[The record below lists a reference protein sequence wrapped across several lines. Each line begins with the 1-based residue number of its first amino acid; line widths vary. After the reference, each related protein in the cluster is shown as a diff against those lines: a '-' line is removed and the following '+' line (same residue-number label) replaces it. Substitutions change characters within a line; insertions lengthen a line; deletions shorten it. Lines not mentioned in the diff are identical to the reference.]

1 LPPMLA
7 VIRKRLAFLLI
18 TSGLILIIL
27 TGRVAW
33 IQFVWGEELQKKA
46 LEVRTR
52 DIPVEAK
59 RGNIYDRNGK
69 ELVTNV
75 SVDSLYAI
83 PGLVKDPR
91 DTAQKLAPVLA
102 VDEGRLFQILTR
114 KSCFEWLARKMD
126 AQTAQKI
133 KGMNLPG
140 LFWVEENQRYYPFQT
155 LAPHLLGFTGI
166 DNQGLTGIEVTFEKE
181 LKGVP
186 GRIIIEQDATGQD
199 IPEPIHQY
207 IAPRQGNHLYL
218 TIDETIQHFVERELD
233 KITAKYQPKLAVI
246 IVMDPRTGE
255 ILAMGNRP
263 TFNSNQWLKS
273 PREAWDKNPAI
284 WYNYEPGSTF
294 KIITMAAG
302 LAEGA
307 VKPGDGFFD
316 PGYIRVADRYIRCWY
331 DGGHGSQTFEEVVM
345 HSCNPGFVEV
355 GLRVGVPKFYQYVK
369 AFGFGQPTGIDLP
382 GEAAGIMIPEK
393 KATNLNIATMSI
405 GQSIA
410 VTPIQL
416 LTAVAAAANGG
427 TLVRP
432 QIVREIRD
440 SSGNVVKQFQPAPVR
455 TVLPPETARQVGALL
470 EDVVRKGTGRNAFI
484 DGYRTAGKTGTAQ
497 VVGEGGGYVTGRYV
511 ASFVGFAPVEDPRV
525 AALVMVAEPK
535 GGIYYG
541 SQVAAPVFQA
551 VVRDTLHYLRVPQ
564 TPGLEKPRDPF
575 VYEEPRF
582 KVKVPAVVNY
592 PVNVAVS
599 RLVQA
604 GLTYQVRGGGSIV
617 YGQIPAAG
625 AEVQNGTAVL
635 LNLEPPPIE
644 RRGGEVTVPN
654 LKGLTVSEA
663 ADLLKNLDLYLE
675 SGGTGLAGEQDPP
688 AGRKVPRQSTVRVQ
702 FKPPGPG
709 IEHPSGESGEQLPA
723 PGESPAPPAPAP
735 TTGTLRAGD
744 FVERP

>member
-1 LPPMLA
+1 LPPMLTI
-7 VIRKRLAFLLI
+7 IRKRLVFLLI
-18 TSGLILIIL
+18 ASGLILIAL

-33 IQFVWGEELQKKA
+33 IQFVWGEALRERA
-46 LEVRTR
+46 LEIRTR

-69 ELVTNV
+69 ELVISV

-91 DTAQKLAPVLA
+91 GTARKLSPVLA
-102 VDEGRLFQILTR
+102 VDEERLYQILTR

-126 AQTAQKI
+126 AQTAQKV
-133 KGMNLPG
+133 KALNLPG
-140 LFWVEENQRYYPFQT
+140 VFLVEENQRYYPFQT

-186 GRIIIEQDATGQD
+186 GRIIVEQDATGQD

-207 IAPRQGNHLYL
+207 ISPRQGHHLFL

-233 KITAKYQPKLAVI
+233 KITARYRPKLAVI

-263 TFNSNQWLKS
+263 TFNSNEWLQA
-273 PREAWDKNPAI
+273 PREAWDRNPAI

-294 KIITMAAG
+294 KIITMAAA

-307 VKPGDGFFD
+307 VKPEDPFFD
-316 PGYIRVADRYIRCWY
+316 PGYIKVADRYIRCWY
-331 DGGHGSQTFEEVVM
+331 DGGHGSQTFAEVVM

-382 GEAAGIMIPEK
+382 GEAAGILIPEK

-416 LTAVAAAANGG
+416 LTAVAAVANGG

-440 SSGNVVKQFQPAPVR
+440 SSGNVVKQFKPEPVR

-470 EDVVRKGTGRNAFI
+470 ENVVLKGTGRNAFI
-484 DGYRTAGKTGTAQ
+484 DGYRVAGKTGTAQ

-511 ASFVGFAPVEDPRV
+511 ASFAGFAPVEDPRV
-525 AALVMVAEPK
+525 AALVMVAEPQ

-551 VVRDTLHYLRVPQ
+551 VVRDTLHYLRVPE
-564 TPGLEKPRDPF
+564 TPGLEKPKDPF

-592 PVNVAVS
+592 PVNEAIS

-604 GLTYQVRGGGSIV
+604 GLTYQIRGEGNIV
-617 YGQIPAAG
+617 YGQMPGAG
-625 AEVQNGTAVL
+625 AEVLNGTAVI
-635 LNLEPPPIE
+635 LNLEPPPRE
-644 RRGGEVTVPN
+644 QRGGEVTVPN
-654 LKGLTVSEA
+654 LKGLTIPEA
-663 ADLLKNLDLYLE
+663 ADLLKNLDLHLE
-675 SGGTGLAGEQDPP
+675 LNGTGLAGEQDPP
-688 AGRKVPRQSTVRVQ
+688 AGRKVPRGTTIRVQ
-702 FKPPGPG
+702 FQPPGQG
-709 IEHPSGESGEQLPA
+709 GEQPPA
-723 PGESPAPPAPAP
+723 SAGPEALPAPAP
-735 TTGTLRAGD
+735 TSGTLREGG
-744 FVERP
+744 FMERP